1 MATVKLVY
9 THYDDYRP
17 PITGHLRDSR
27 LFEDFLMASTRLFEG
42 GRLIWPYS
50 TLAQTE
56 RPPENGR
63 PGIVFF
69 VKNANG
75 QD

>member
-1 MATVKLVY
+1 MY

-50 TLAQTE
+50 TLAQIE
-56 RPPENGR
+56 RPPEN
-63 PGIVFF
+63 VFF
-69 VKNANG
+69 VKKLGQMVQELQVPTNG
-75 QD
+75 